1 MREDPERRYPLS
13 FLREH
18 SSFRRQ
24 TGRYGYEAQCE
35 KSAGGG
41 SVAGITEGQIN
52 GLVRLRLL
60 DGHLITANI
69 SMKAIEWMQL
79 KEDKPVYAVI
89 KATEV
94 MVAAEPVRISA
105 RNQLPGRIVDLLEGT
120 GKRYGVHRYR
130 KRDSRSVPPFPWSRS
145 ENSDFIGE
153 WMCLRSS
160 RPLLS

>member
-1 MREDPERRYPLS
+1 MKLS
-13 FLREH
+13 ARNQL
-18 SSFRRQ
+18 
-24 TGRYGYEAQCE
+24 A
-35 KSAGGG
+35 A

-120 GKRYGVHRYR
+120 GENGMVLIDIGSGQQISSTISMEWIRKLGLHRGMDVFAVF
-130 KRDSRSVPPFPWSRS
+130 KATSVMIGLELDSISF
-145 ENSDFIGE
+145 GL
-153 WMCLRSS
+153 M
-160 RPLLS
+160 

>member
-1 MREDPERRYPLS
+1 MKLS
-13 FLREH
+13 ARNQL
-18 SSFRRQ
+18 
-24 TGRYGYEAQCE
+24 A
-35 KSAGGG
+35 A

-120 GKRYGVHRYR
+120 VNGMVLIDIGSGQQISSTISMESIRKLGLHRGMDVFAVF
-130 KRDSRSVPPFPWSRS
+130 KATSVMIGLELDSISF
-145 ENSDFIGE
+145 GL
-153 WMCLRSS
+153 M
-160 RPLLS
+160 

>member
-69 SMKAIEWMQL
+69 SMKAIEW
-79 KEDKPVYAVI
+79 D
-89 KATEV
+89 
-94 MVAAEPVRISA
+94 AAEGGQAGLRRDQGYRGDGRRRAGENQCAESA
-105 RNQLPGRIVDLLEGT
+105 A
-120 GKRYGVHRYR
+120 R
-130 KRDSRSVPPFPWSRS
+130 K
-145 ENSDFIGE
+145 N
-153 WMCLRSS
+153 CRSS
-160 RPLLS
+160 GGYG